1 MEIGK
6 EINTTFASSNI
17 KAIVNIRYT
26 NNWIASLQNKYMAQ
40 HDLSMPQ
47 FNILR
52 ILRGAKKKLNV
63 NTVKE
68 RMIEKSPNTTRLM
81 DKLCEKKLIERI
93 RNDKDKRIIEVI
105 ITKKGLE
112 LLDSIDLDFEKE
124 SMFINKLTEE
134 ESEMLSNL
142 LDKIR
147 S

>member
-17 KAIVNIRYT
+17 KALVNIRYT
-26 NNWIASLQNKYMAQ
+26 NNWIAALQNKYMAQ

-63 NTVKE
+63 NTVKD

-81 DKLCEKKLIERI
+81 DKLCDKKLIERI
-93 RNDKDKRIIEVI
+93 RNEKDKRIIEVR

-112 LLDSIDLDFEKE
+112 LLDTIDVDFENE
-124 SMFINKLTEE
+124 SMFMYNLSAE
-134 ESEMLSNL
+134 ESETLSNL

-147 S
+147 G

>member
-6 EINTTFASSNI
+6 ELNIKFASSNI
-17 KAIVNIRYT
+17 KALINIRHT
-26 NNWIASLQNKYMAQ
+26 NNWMAGLQNKYMSR
-40 HDLSMPQ
+40 HDLTMPQ

-52 ILRGAKKKLNV
+52 ILRGAKSKLNV

-81 DKLCEKKLIERI
+81 DKLCDKKLIERI
-93 RNDKDKRIIEVI
+93 RNEKDKRIVEVKITQKGMSLLEVI
-105 ITKKGLE
+105 DIDFDKE
-112 LLDSIDLDFEKE
+112 LVFV
-124 SMFINKLTEE
+124 NNLTEE
-134 ESEMLSNL
+134 ESETLSYL

>member
-17 KAIVNIRYT
+17 KALVNIRYT
-26 NNWIASLQNKYMAQ
+26 NNWMASLQNKYMAR

-81 DKLCEKKLIERI
+81 DKLFDKKLIERI
-93 RNDKDKRIIEVI
+93 RNEKDKRIIEVI
-105 ITKKGLE
+105 ITKKGLD
-112 LLDSIDLDFEKE
+112 LLDLIDIDFEKE
-124 SMFINKLTEE
+124 LVFVNNLSEE
-134 ESEMLSNL
+134 ESELLSNL

>member
-17 KAIVNIRYT
+17 KALVNIRYT
-26 NNWIASLQNKYMAQ
+26 NNWMASLQNKYMSR
-40 HDLSMPQ
+40 HELSMPL

-81 DKLCEKKLIERI
+81 DKLCDKKLIERL
-93 RNDKDKRIIEVI
+93 RNEKDKRIIEVI
-105 ITKKGLE
+105 ITKKGLD
-112 LLDSIDLDFEKE
+112 LLDLIDIDFEKE
-124 SMFINKLTEE
+124 LMFVNNLSEE
-134 ESEMLSNL
+134 ESELLSNL